1 MKLAADTGSAP
12 YFELLR
18 ISSRLI
24 TTAGV
29 QGSRNMCKGSLR
41 GVLPMKTLSAP
52 PQTTALSRV
61 LPEEDQDGNIW
72 ICSEGCNF
80 RSSPT
85 LLIPSQYVVYFGPVL
100 WSIARFLRSNHQVA
114 GTDTV
119 RSRNA
124 ESDLAGMKAFLSTVK
139 TVIFAIKR

>member
-1 MKLAADTGSAP
+1 MKSAADAGPAP
-12 YFELLR
+12 YFETLCLF
-18 ISSRLI
+18 SRLI

-29 QGSRNMCKGSLR
+29 QDSWKMWKGSPRESALHE
-41 GVLPMKTLSAP
+41 TLSAP
-52 PQTTALSRV
+52 LQTTALSRV
-61 LPEEDQDGNIW
+61 LPEEDQEGNIW

-119 RSRNA
+119 RSCNA
-124 ESDLAGMKAFLSTVK
+124 ESYLAGMKAFLSTVM